1 MFSKLLLASVAT
13 IGLLLAGPQKAS
25 AQVIY
30 ACVNSIG
37 NIVAVAGPNAPCPPN
52 VGSATWTKTTLSQT
66 SGVLAGAAYQ
76 CAAQSIVGNFA
87 IFFTPSLSNINFGSA
102 ISTTVTPPW
111 SSFLLQP
118 GIYQIHFSGGFTTSG
133 SNIISAIVGGSSQ
146 AGWYVFDGGVIVGDR
161 LISVS
166 QPNTTLSMVPNLD
179 AALAPACQLVITRL
193 TTMGI
198 GGS

>member
-1 MFSKLLLASVAT
+1 MEEQVFSKLLLASVAA

-66 SGVLAGAAYQ
+66 SGVFAGAAYQ
-76 CAAQSIVGNFA
+76 CVVQTTAANSA
-87 IFFTPSLSNINFGSA
+87 ILFSPSLSDINFGSA
-102 ISTTVTPPW
+102 ISTTGTPPW

-118 GIYQIHFSGGFTTSG
+118 GIYQIHLSGGFTTG
-133 SNIISAIVGGSSQ
+133 AVG
-146 AGWYVFDGGVIVGDR
+146 
-161 LISVS
+161 
-166 QPNTTLSMVPNLD
+166 
-179 AALAPACQLVITRL
+179 TR
-193 TTMGI
+193 
-198 GGS
+198 